1 MKQNN
6 QERIYKSAIYSL
18 ALLWFFTGLT
28 SIYFSPEIGY
38 EILASANIT
47 GSMADFSV
55 YAGGALDIALGLW
68 LLTSLKTK
76 LCCIVQVATI
86 ALYTIILTIID
97 ASFWL
102 HPFGPIT
109 KNIPIVVLIGYV
121 YIVSV
126 DSISNNAHTPQS
138 EPDNLNN

>member
-6 QERIYKSAIYSL
+6 QEKLYKSAIYAL
-18 ALLWFFTGLT
+18 AFLWIFTGLT

-55 YAGGALDIALGLW
+55 YAGGALDIVLGLW
-68 LLTSLKTK
+68 LLTSVKTK
-76 LCCIVQVATI
+76 LCCIVQVAVIT
-86 ALYTIILTIID
+86 LYTIILTVVD
-97 ASFWL
+97 VSFWL

-109 KNIPIVVLIGYV
+109 KNFPIIVLIYFI
-121 YIVSV
+121 YIENSTT
-126 DSISNNAHTPQS
+126 DNNIQWK
-138 EPDNLNN
+138 

>member
-6 QERIYKSAIYSL
+6 QEKLYKSAIYAL
-18 ALLWFFTGLT
+18 AFLWIFTGLT

-38 EILASANIT
+38 EILESANIT

-55 YAGGALDIALGLW
+55 YAGGALDIVLGLW
-68 LLTSLKTK
+68 LLTSVKTK
-76 LCCIVQVATI
+76 LCCIVQVVVIAT
-86 ALYTIILTIID
+86 YTIILTVID

-109 KNIPIVVLIGYV
+109 KNFPIIVLILLIMFSKV
-121 YIVSV
+121 EQH
-126 DSISNNAHTPQS
+126 D
-138 EPDNLNN
+138 

>member
-6 QERIYKSAIYSL
+6 QKKLYKSAIYAL
-18 ALLWFFTGLT
+18 AFLWIFTGLT

-55 YAGGALDIALGLW
+55 YAGGALDILLGVW
-68 LLTSLKTK
+68 LLTSVKTK
-76 LCCIVQVATI
+76 LCCIVQVAVI
-86 ALYTIILTIID
+86 ALYTIILTIVD
-97 ASFWL
+97 ASFWF

-109 KNIPIVVLIGYV
+109 KNIPIIVLIGYV
-121 YIVSV
+121 YIAST
-126 DSISNNAHTPQS
+126 DSGSIHPQS
-138 EPDNLNN
+138 NPTT

>member
-1 MKQNN
+1 MKKNS
-6 QERIYKSAIYSL
+6 QEKLYKPAIYSL
-18 ALLWFFTGLT
+18 AFLWIFTGLT

-55 YAGGALDIALGLW
+55 YAGGALDIVLGLW
-68 LLTSLKTK
+68 LLTSVKTK
-76 LCCIVQVATI
+76 LCCIVQVAVI
-86 ALYTIILTIID
+86 AFYTIILTVVD

-109 KNIPIVVLIGYV
+109 KNFPIVVLITYA
-121 YIVSV
+121 YIASV
-126 DSISNNAHTPQS
+126 DSDLISTQS
-138 EPDNLNN
+138 KPNNLNN

>member
-6 QERIYKSAIYSL
+6 QEKLYDSAIYAL
-18 ALLWFFTGLT
+18 AFLWIFTGLT

-55 YAGGALDIALGLW
+55 YAGGALDIILGLW
-68 LLTSLKTK
+68 LLTSVKTK
-76 LCCIVQVATI
+76 LCCILQVAVI
-86 ALYTIILTIID
+86 ALYTIMLTAID

-109 KNIPIVVLIGYV
+109 KNIPIIVLIGYV
-121 YIVSV
+121 YIAST
-126 DSISNNAHTPQS
+126 DSGSIHPQS
-138 EPDNLNN
+138 NPTT

>member
-6 QERIYKSAIYSL
+6 QEKLYKSAIYSL
-18 ALLWFFTGLT
+18 AFLWVFTGLT

-55 YAGGALDIALGLW
+55 YAGGALDIVLGLW
-68 LLTSLKTK
+68 LLTSVKTK
-76 LCCIVQVATI
+76 LCCIVQVAVIT
-86 ALYTIILTIID
+86 LYTIILTVVD
-97 ASFWL
+97 VSFWL

-109 KNIPIVVLIGYV
+109 KNFPIIVLIYFI
-121 YIVSV
+121 YIENSTT
-126 DSISNNAHTPQS
+126 DNNIQWK
-138 EPDNLNN
+138 

>member
-6 QERIYKSAIYSL
+6 QEKLYKSAIYAL
-18 ALLWFFTGLT
+18 AFLWIFTGLT

-55 YAGGALDIALGLW
+55 YAGGALDIVLGLW
-68 LLTSLKTK
+68 LLTSVKTK
-76 LCCIVQVATI
+76 LCCIVQVVVVIAT
-86 ALYTIILTIID
+86 YTIILTVID

-109 KNIPIVVLIGYV
+109 KNFPIIVLILLIMFSKV
-121 YIVSV
+121 EQH
-126 DSISNNAHTPQS
+126 D
-138 EPDNLNN
+138 